1 MDKWIQMSEAGLG
14 TKGER
19 TEPIRGPEASL
30 VPRGEFSQL
39 EVLNS

>member
-1 MDKWIQMSEAGLG
+1 MDKWIQMSELGSG
-14 TKGER
+14 TKGESR
-19 TEPIRGPEASL
+19 EPIRGLEALL